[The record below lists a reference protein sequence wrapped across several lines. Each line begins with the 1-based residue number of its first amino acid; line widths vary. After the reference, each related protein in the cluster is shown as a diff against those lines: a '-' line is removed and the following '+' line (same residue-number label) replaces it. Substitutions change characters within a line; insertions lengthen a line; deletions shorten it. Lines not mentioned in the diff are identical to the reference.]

1 MKKISKALLFI
12 AVSAM
17 AAVSCAKEN
26 IRPTQSGETQM
37 VTFNA
42 TAVETKTVFGE
53 KSGNSYP
60 TLWTTNEQ
68 VAVSY
73 NGGELM
79 TTDITPSSDD
89 KSASF
94 TLGIEKE
101 AGAQTHKFVAVS
113 PAASVTDVD
122 KQGNSFYVYIPS
134 TQTPLS
140 GSCEEKAQLIAASK
154 EYSDEEFDNHVE
166 LNFKHI
172 PAYGNMSV
180 LLPSDAGTVES
191 VSLSADY
198 DLTGHFNYSFSN
210 DELFALDAVK
220 TVTIKTNKTDGL
232 FFAVA
237 PVDLSGKKMTVTVTT
252 NKGVYTKE
260 IDLSGKTLK
269 FVVGQ
274 VSKFAVSG
282 FTQSAA
288 RSEVWTL
295 VTDASTLA
303 VGDKL
308 VIASN
313 DKGAVAGDIVITGK
327 KSVMTSV
334 GSVKFSSDKDKISI
348 VELPSDAVILTL
360 GGTVDSWTLTN
371 ENAEKLGG
379 SNSAGNVYWNSGI
392 TTWKITIDSKYGA
405 TIQVSTST
413 STNRFLYNVN
423 YPRFLTYSSA
433 TSASMLLPQLYR
445 LSSNSALV
453 APANV
458 KAVVDGQAVTVT
470 WDAVSGAKDYTVT
483 CTGQTEQTVSGTTCS
498 FENLDYDTEYTVSV
512 VANPE
517 DASVSKSVA
526 STAIVKTGENPN
538 PYLTVTPSEYK
549 DEIPAAGA
557 ELKFTV
563 KTNQPSWTVTSTDET
578 NFKPSILSDNSGF
591 TVTVAANDGNARTA
605 TITISAGNAS
615 DVVLELAQ
623 QAYKSEPVIIY
634 SATFEDDSEHR
645 TSGNN
650 SYTSN
655 TYTVGDVKWTLKY
668 SDAVT
673 SGNPLADKAHIIAR
687 VAKNTSNQPVAIT
700 DNILSRGIT
709 LSKMTFLAKLGTNLV
724 LSVSYSTDNTTW
736 IELTCMKDTNVDKN
750 NGYSVDMKE
759 LKVDK
764 FYLKFN
770 FNSTGIKAGK
780 SNIDSNLDN
789 VIIYGL

>member
-12 AVSAM
+12 AVSAI

-26 IRPTQSGETQM
+26 IQPTQSGETQM

-122 KQGNSFYVYIPS
+122 KQDNSFYVYIPS

-282 FTQSAA
+282 FTQSAT
-288 RSEVWTL
+288 RSEAWTL

-313 DKGAVAGDIVITGK
+313 DKGAVAGDISK
-327 KSVMTSV
+327 DFMASVTAT
-334 GSVKFSSDKDKISI
+334 FSSDKNTLI
-348 VELPSDAVILTL
+348 ELPSEAVILTL
-360 GGTVDSWTLTN
+360 GGMVNEWTLTN
-371 ENAEKLGG
+371 ENGEKLG
-379 SNSAGNVYWNSGI
+379 SVSAKKASWDMGT
-392 TTWKITIDSKYGA
+392 TTWKITVDSANDA
-405 TIQVSTST
+405 TIQTST
-413 STNRFLYNVN
+413 STTSPNRFLYNSTS
-423 YPRFLTYSSA
+423 PRFLPY
-433 TSASMLLPQLYR
+433 TSAVQENMLLPQLYR

-458 KAVVDGQAVTVT
+458 KAVVDGQTVTVT
-470 WDAVSGAKDYTVT
+470 WDVVSGAKDYTVT

-498 FENLDYDTEYTVSV
+498 FENLEYDTEYTVSV

-526 STAIVKTGENPN
+526 STATVKTGENPN

-605 TITISAGNAS
+605 MITISAG
-615 DVVLELAQ
+615 ELNYAVSLVQ
-623 QAYKSEPVIIY
+623 SAYK
-634 SATFEDDSEHR
+634 ATETKVATLSITKSVTSQGTLTDDKGNAWTFTTDGSL
-645 TSGNN
+645 TGNN
-650 SYTSN
+650 SYIQAGTGKKKVTYIKLQSSSYSNVKISKIQLWGTSKAN
-655 TYTVGDVKWTLKY
+655 TSVSPKVMIGTTTIGTGSAYTSQNASSGGSEFSVEN
-668 SDAVT
+668 T
-673 SGNPLADKAHIIAR
+673 SGVSGD
-687 VAKNTSNQPVAIT
+687 
-700 DNILSRGIT
+700 IT
-709 LSKMTFLAKLGTNLV
+709 LVISRPSSATGAI
-724 LSVSYSTDNTTW
+724 Y
-736 IELTCMKDTNVDKN
+736 
-750 NGYSVDMKE
+750 
-759 LKVDK
+759 
-764 FYLKFN
+764 FN
-770 FNSTGIKAGK
+770 KA
-780 SNIDSNLDN
+780 
-789 VIIYGL
+789 IITYEE

>member
-26 IRPTQSGETQM
+26 IQPTQSGETQM

-79 TTDITPSSDD
+79 TADITPSSDD

-122 KQGNSFYVYIPS
+122 KQDNSFYVYIPS

-282 FTQSAA
+282 FTQSAT
-288 RSEVWTL
+288 RSEAWTL

-313 DKGAVAGDIVITGK
+313 DKGAVAGDISK
-327 KSVMTSV
+327 DFMASVTAT
-334 GSVKFSSDKDKISI
+334 FSSDKNTLI
-348 VELPSDAVILTL
+348 ELPLEAVILTL
-360 GGTVDSWTLTN
+360 GGMVNEWTLTN
-371 ENAEKLGG
+371 ENGEKLG
-379 SNSAGNVYWNSGI
+379 SVSAKKASWDMGT
-392 TTWKITIDSKYGA
+392 TTWKITVDSANDA
-405 TIQVSTST
+405 TIQTST
-413 STNRFLYNVN
+413 STTSPNRFLYNSTS
-423 YPRFLTYSSA
+423 PRFLPY
-433 TSASMLLPQLYR
+433 TSAVQENMLLPQLYR

-498 FENLDYDTEYTVSV
+498 FENLEYDTEYTVSV

-605 TITISAGNAS
+605 MITISAG
-615 DVVLELAQ
+615 ELNYAVSLVQ
-623 QAYKSEPVIIY
+623 SAYK
-634 SATFEDDSEHR
+634 ATETKVATLSITKSVTSQGTLTDDKGNAWTFTTDGSL
-645 TSGNN
+645 TGNN
-650 SYTSN
+650 SYIQAGTGKKKVTYIKLQSSSYSNVKISKIQLWGTSKAN
-655 TYTVGDVKWTLKY
+655 TSVSPKVMIGTTTIGTGSAYTSQNASSGGSEFSVEN
-668 SDAVT
+668 T
-673 SGNPLADKAHIIAR
+673 SGVSGD
-687 VAKNTSNQPVAIT
+687 
-700 DNILSRGIT
+700 IT
-709 LSKMTFLAKLGTNLV
+709 LVISRPSSATGAI
-724 LSVSYSTDNTTW
+724 Y
-736 IELTCMKDTNVDKN
+736 
-750 NGYSVDMKE
+750 
-759 LKVDK
+759 
-764 FYLKFN
+764 FN
-770 FNSTGIKAGK
+770 KA
-780 SNIDSNLDN
+780 
-789 VIIYGL
+789 IITYEE

>member
-26 IRPTQSGETQM
+26 IQPTQSGETQM

-94 TLGIEKE
+94 TLGIGKE

-122 KQGNSFYVYIPS
+122 KQDNSFYVYIPS

-282 FTQSAA
+282 FTQSAT
-288 RSEVWTL
+288 RSEAWTL

-303 VGDKL
+303 AGDKL

-313 DKGAVAGDIVITGK
+313 DKGAVAGDISSK
-327 KSVMTSV
+327 KFMTSL
-334 GSVKFSSDKDKISI
+334 GNAKFSSDKASL

-458 KAVVDGQAVTVT
+458 KAVVDGQIVTVT
-470 WDAVSGAKDYTVT
+470 WDVVSGAKDYTVT

>member
-26 IRPTQSGETQM
+26 IQPTQSGETQM

-94 TLGIEKE
+94 TLGIGKE

-122 KQGNSFYVYIPS
+122 KQDNSFYVYIPS

-282 FTQSAA
+282 FTQSAT
-288 RSEVWTL
+288 RSEAWTL

-303 VGDKL
+303 AGDKL

-313 DKGAVAGDIVITGK
+313 DKGAVAGDISSK
-327 KSVMTSV
+327 KFMTSL
-334 GSVKFSSDKDKISI
+334 GNAKFSSDKASL

-423 YPRFLTYSSA
+423 DPRFLTYSSA

-458 KAVVDGQAVTVT
+458 KAVVDGQIVTVT
-470 WDAVSGAKDYTVT
+470 WDVVSGAKDYTVT

>member
-12 AVSAM
+12 AVSAI

-26 IRPTQSGETQM
+26 IQPTQSGETQM

-122 KQGNSFYVYIPS
+122 KQDNSFYVYIPS

-191 VSLSADY
+191 VSLSADC

-282 FTQSAA
+282 FTQSAT
-288 RSEVWTL
+288 RSEAWTL

-313 DKGAVAGDIVITGK
+313 DKGAVAGDISK
-327 KSVMTSV
+327 DFMASVTAT
-334 GSVKFSSDKDKISI
+334 FSSDKNTLI
-348 VELPSDAVILTL
+348 ELPSEAVILTL
-360 GGTVDSWTLTN
+360 GGMVNEWTLTN
-371 ENAEKLGG
+371 ENGEKLG
-379 SNSAGNVYWNSGI
+379 SVSAKKASWDMGT
-392 TTWKITIDSKYGA
+392 TTWKITVDSANDA
-405 TIQVSTST
+405 TIQTST
-413 STNRFLYNVN
+413 STTSPNRFLYNSTS
-423 YPRFLTYSSA
+423 PRFLPY
-433 TSASMLLPQLYR
+433 TSAVQENMLLPQLYR

-458 KAVVDGQAVTVT
+458 KAVVDGQTVTVT
-470 WDAVSGAKDYTVT
+470 WDVVSGAKDYTVT

-498 FENLDYDTEYTVSV
+498 FENLEYDTEYTVSV

-526 STAIVKTGENPN
+526 STATVKTGDNPN

-605 TITISAGNAS
+605 MITISAG
-615 DVVLELAQ
+615 ELNYAVSLVQ
-623 QAYKSEPVIIY
+623 SAYK
-634 SATFEDDSEHR
+634 ATETKVATLSITKSVTSQGTLTDDKGNAWTFTTDGSL
-645 TSGNN
+645 TGNN
-650 SYTSN
+650 SYIQAGTGKKKVTYIKLQSSSYSNVKISKIQLWGTSKAN
-655 TYTVGDVKWTLKY
+655 TSVSPKVMIGTTTIGTGSAYTSQNASSGGSEFSVEN
-668 SDAVT
+668 T
-673 SGNPLADKAHIIAR
+673 SGVSGD
-687 VAKNTSNQPVAIT
+687 
-700 DNILSRGIT
+700 IT
-709 LSKMTFLAKLGTNLV
+709 LVISRPSSATGAI
-724 LSVSYSTDNTTW
+724 Y
-736 IELTCMKDTNVDKN
+736 
-750 NGYSVDMKE
+750 
-759 LKVDK
+759 
-764 FYLKFN
+764 FN
-770 FNSTGIKAGK
+770 KA
-780 SNIDSNLDN
+780 
-789 VIIYGL
+789 IITYEE

>member
-26 IRPTQSGETQM
+26 IQPTQSGETQM

-79 TTDITPSSDD
+79 TADITPSSDD

-122 KQGNSFYVYIPS
+122 KQDNSFYVYIPS

-282 FTQSAA
+282 FTQSAT
-288 RSEVWTL
+288 RSEAWTL

-313 DKGAVAGDIVITGK
+313 DKGAVAGDISK
-327 KSVMTSV
+327 DFMASVTAT
-334 GSVKFSSDKDKISI
+334 FSSDKNTLI
-348 VELPSDAVILTL
+348 ELPSEAVILTL
-360 GGTVDSWTLTN
+360 GGMVNEWTLTN
-371 ENAEKLGG
+371 ENGEKLG
-379 SNSAGNVYWNSGI
+379 SVSAKKASWDMGT
-392 TTWKITIDSKYGA
+392 TTWKITVDSANDA
-405 TIQVSTST
+405 TIQTST
-413 STNRFLYNVN
+413 STTSPNRFLYNSTS
-423 YPRFLTYSSA
+423 PRFLPY
-433 TSASMLLPQLYR
+433 TSAVQENMLLPQLYR

-498 FENLDYDTEYTVSV
+498 FENLEYDTEYTVSV

-591 TVTVAANDGNARTA
+591 TVTVAANDGDARSATIAVSAAGLKCEIAIKQSKFSVQKTYTLTFPDENKSNNAIGSYTDTWTA
-605 TITISAGNAS
+605 QKDGMSWSVANFNNNKWNNWTYIKAGRKDKASVAAIITASPILEKISKVIVTVDDVSSTYINSTKLQIASDSEFKNDVSEIIYTAKKGTNEISITTPSENRYYKLVFDMKSAKSNGTITISKI
-615 DVVLELAQ
+615 E
-623 QAYKSEPVIIY
+623 Y
-634 SATFEDDSEHR
+634 T
-645 TSGNN
+645 NN
-650 SYTSN
+650 
-655 TYTVGDVKWTLKY
+655 
-668 SDAVT
+668 
-673 SGNPLADKAHIIAR
+673 
-687 VAKNTSNQPVAIT
+687 
-700 DNILSRGIT
+700 
-709 LSKMTFLAKLGTNLV
+709 
-724 LSVSYSTDNTTW
+724 
-736 IELTCMKDTNVDKN
+736 
-750 NGYSVDMKE
+750 
-759 LKVDK
+759 
-764 FYLKFN
+764 
-770 FNSTGIKAGK
+770 
-780 SNIDSNLDN
+780 
-789 VIIYGL
+789 

>member
-26 IRPTQSGETQM
+26 IQPTQSGETQM

-94 TLGIEKE
+94 TLGIGKE

-122 KQGNSFYVYIPS
+122 KQDNSFYVYIPS

-282 FTQSAA
+282 FTQSAT
-288 RSEVWTL
+288 RSEAWTL

-303 VGDKL
+303 AGDKL

-313 DKGAVAGDIVITGK
+313 DKGAVAGDISSK
-327 KSVMTSV
+327 KFMTSL
-334 GSVKFSSDKDKISI
+334 GNAKFSSDKASL

-458 KAVVDGQAVTVT
+458 KAVVDGQIVTVT
-470 WDAVSGAKDYTVT
+470 WDVVSGAKDYTVT

-645 TSGNN
+645 TSGNT

>member
-12 AVSAM
+12 AVPAV

-26 IRPTQSGETQM
+26 IQPTQSGETLM
-37 VTFNA
+37 LTFNA

-101 AGAQTHKFVAVS
+101 AGAQIHKFVAVS

-122 KQGNSFYVYIPS
+122 KQDNSFYVYIPS
-134 TQTPLS
+134 IQTPLS

-172 PAYGNMSV
+172 SAYGNMSV
-180 LLPSDAGTVES
+180 ILPSDAGTVES

-210 DELFALDAVK
+210 DELLALDAVK

-303 VGDKL
+303 AGDKL

-313 DKGAVAGDIVITGK
+313 DKGAVAGDISSK
-327 KSVMTSV
+327 NFMTSV
-334 GSVKFSSDKDKISI
+334 GNAKFSSDKASL
-348 VELPSDAVILTL
+348 VELPSEAVILTL
-360 GGTVDSWTLTN
+360 GGMVNEWTLAN
-371 ENAEKLGG
+371 ENGKKLG
-379 SNSAGNVYWNSGI
+379 SVSAKKVSWDMGT
-392 TTWKITIDSKYGA
+392 TTWKITVDSANDA
-405 TIQVSTST
+405 TIQTST
-413 STNRFLYNVN
+413 STTPPNRFLYNSTS
-423 YPRFLTYSSA
+423 PRFLPY
-433 TSASMLLPQLYR
+433 TSAVQENMLLPQLYR

-470 WDAVSGAKDYTVT
+470 WDVVSGAKDYTVT

-498 FENLDYDTEYTVSV
+498 FENLEYDTEYTVSV

-526 STAIVKTGENPN
+526 STATVKTGENPN

-563 KTNQPSWTVTSTDET
+563 KTNQPNWTVTSTDET
-578 NFKPSILSDNSGF
+578 NFKPSVLSDNSGF
-591 TVTVAANDGNARTA
+591 TVTVATNDGNARTA
-605 TITISAGNAS
+605 MITVSAGNAS

-634 SATFEDDSEHR
+634 SATFEGDSEHR
-645 TSGNN
+645 SSGNN

-655 TYTVGDVKWTLKY
+655 AYTVGDVKWTLKY

-673 SGNPLADKAHIIAR
+673 SGSPLADKAHIIAR
-687 VAKNTSNQPVAIT
+687 VAKNTRNQPVAIT
-700 DNILSRGIT
+700 DNILSQGTT

-736 IELTCMKDTNVDKN
+736 IELTCMKDTSVDKN
-750 NGYSVDMKE
+750 YGYSIDMQE

-780 SNIDSNLDN
+780 SNNIDSNLDN

>member
-12 AVSAM
+12 AVSAI

-26 IRPTQSGETQM
+26 IQPTQSGETQM

-122 KQGNSFYVYIPS
+122 KQDNSFYVYIPS

-282 FTQSAA
+282 FTQSAT
-288 RSEVWTL
+288 RSEAWTL

-313 DKGAVAGDIVITGK
+313 DKGAVAGDISK
-327 KSVMTSV
+327 DFMASVTAT
-334 GSVKFSSDKDKISI
+334 FSSDKNTLI
-348 VELPSDAVILTL
+348 ELPSEAVILTL
-360 GGTVDSWTLTN
+360 GGMVNEWTLTN
-371 ENAEKLGG
+371 ENGEKLG
-379 SNSAGNVYWNSGI
+379 SVSAKKASWDMGT
-392 TTWKITIDSKYGA
+392 TTWKITVDSANDA
-405 TIQVSTST
+405 TIQTST
-413 STNRFLYNVN
+413 STTSPNRFLYNSTS
-423 YPRFLTYSSA
+423 PRFLPY
-433 TSASMLLPQLYR
+433 TSAVQENMLLPQLYR

-458 KAVVDGQAVTVT
+458 KAVVDGQTVTVT
-470 WDAVSGAKDYTVT
+470 WDVVSGAKDYTVT

-498 FENLDYDTEYTVSV
+498 FENLEYDTEYTVSV

-526 STAIVKTGENPN
+526 STATVKTGDNPN

-623 QAYKSEPVIIY
+623 QSKNDLSESVVY
-634 SATFEDDSEHR
+634 TCGFEPSEGF

-650 SYTSN
+650 YQGT
-655 TYTVGDVKWTLKY
+655 
-668 SDAVT
+668 VT
-673 SGNPLADKAHIIAR
+673 SGAKGKQWKVYYGTPSTSSKISGSQSMAMRLYSSTNYGYTQMEFDLKNVTKVEYKAKAATSKSAKILLNTFYSIDRGVNWIQLDSDKALSSTATSYSFSISENGEYENVR
-687 VAKNTSNQPVAIT
+687 VK
-700 DNILSRGIT
+700 
-709 LSKMTFLAKLGTNLV
+709 F
-724 LSVSYSTDNTTW
+724 SVSS
-736 IELTCMKDTNVDKN
+736 
-750 NGYSVDMKE
+750 
-759 LKVDK
+759 
-764 FYLKFN
+764 
-770 FNSTGIKAGK
+770 NSTKPTSG
-780 SNIDSNLDN
+780 NIQLTIDDI
-789 VIIYGL
+789 VIWGMK

>member
-26 IRPTQSGETQM
+26 IQPTQSGETLM

-122 KQGNSFYVYIPS
+122 KQDNSFYVYIPS

-172 PAYGNMSV
+172 SAYGNMSV

-269 FVVGQ
+269 FVDGQ
-274 VSKFAVSG
+274 VSKFTVSG

-303 VGDKL
+303 AGDKL

-313 DKGAVAGDIVITGK
+313 DKGAVAGDIVIAGK

-360 GGTVDSWTLTN
+360 DGTVDSWTLTN

-405 TIQVSTST
+405 TVQVSTS
-413 STNRFLYNVN
+413 SSVNRFLYNAN
-423 YPRFLTYSSA
+423 SPRFLTYDSPTNTA
-433 TSASMLLPQLYR
+433 MLLPQLYR

-458 KAVVDGQAVTVT
+458 KAVVDGQVVTVT

-483 CTGQTEQTVSGTTCS
+483 CTGQTEQTVSGTNCS
-498 FENLDYDTEYTVSV
+498 FENLEYDTEYTVSV

-526 STAIVKTGENPN
+526 STATVKTGENPN

-563 KTNQPSWTVTSTDET
+563 KTNQPNWTVTSTDET
-578 NFKPSILSDNSGF
+578 NFKPSVLSDNSGF

-605 TITISAGNAS
+605 TITVSAGELNYAVSLVQSAYKATETKVATLSITKSVTSQGTLTDDKGNAWTFTTDGSLTGNSSYIQAGTGNKKVTYIKLQSSSYSNVKISKIQLWGTSKANTSVSPKVMIGTTTIGTGSTYTSQNAS
-615 DVVLELAQ
+615 SGG
-623 QAYKSEPVIIY
+623 SEFSVENTSGVSGDITLVISRPS
-634 SATFEDDSEHR
+634 SATGAIYF
-645 TSGNN
+645 NKAII
-650 SYTSN
+650 
-655 TYTVGDVKWTLKY
+655 TY
-668 SDAVT
+668 
-673 SGNPLADKAHIIAR
+673 
-687 VAKNTSNQPVAIT
+687 
-700 DNILSRGIT
+700 
-709 LSKMTFLAKLGTNLV
+709 
-724 LSVSYSTDNTTW
+724 
-736 IELTCMKDTNVDKN
+736 E
-750 NGYSVDMKE
+750 E
-759 LKVDK
+759 
-764 FYLKFN
+764 
-770 FNSTGIKAGK
+770 
-780 SNIDSNLDN
+780 
-789 VIIYGL
+789 

>member
-1 MKKISKALLFI
+1 MRKISKALLFI

-26 IRPTQSGETQM
+26 IQPTQSGETLM

-122 KQGNSFYVYIPS
+122 KQDNSFYVYIPS

-154 EYSDEEFDNHVE
+154 EYSGEEFDNHVE

-172 PAYGNMSV
+172 SAYGNMSV

-303 VGDKL
+303 AGDKL

-313 DKGAVAGDIVITGK
+313 DKGAVAGDISSK
-327 KSVMTSV
+327 NFMTSV
-334 GSVKFSSDKDKISI
+334 GNAKFSSDKASL
-348 VELPSDAVILTL
+348 VELPSEAVILTL
-360 GGTVDSWTLTN
+360 GGMVNEWILAN
-371 ENAEKLGG
+371 ENGKKLG
-379 SNSAGNVYWNSGI
+379 SVSAKKVSWDMGT
-392 TTWKITIDSKYGA
+392 TTWKITVDSANDA
-405 TIQVSTST
+405 TIQTST
-413 STNRFLYNVN
+413 STTTPNRFLYNSTS
-423 YPRFLTYSSA
+423 PRFLPY
-433 TSASMLLPQLYR
+433 TSAVQENMLLPQLYR

-483 CTGQTEQTVSGTTCS
+483 CTGQTEQTVSGTNCS
-498 FENLDYDTEYTVSV
+498 FENLEYDTEYTVSV

-578 NFKPSILSDNSGF
+578 NFKPSVLSDNSGF

-605 TITISAGNAS
+605 MITVSAGDLNHIISLLQLATVPVKEYTLTIDTGSFNSQSYAANNNEKTTSAIAS
-615 DVVLELAQ
+615 DGSTL
-623 QAYKSEPVIIY
+623 
-634 SATFEDDSEHR
+634 
-645 TSGNN
+645 
-650 SYTSN
+650 
-655 TYTVGDVKWTLKY
+655 DVKWTSSQIMQQSKDMQWQKSKGVLYNSTDLGQITDIKIT
-668 SDAVT
+668 ST
-673 SGNPLADKAHIIAR
+673 SGSFTKII
-687 VAKNTSNQPVAIT
+687 
-700 DNILSRGIT
+700 G
-709 LSKMTFLAKLGTNLV
+709 
-724 LSVSYSTDNTTW
+724 STKRPT
-736 IELTCMKDTNVDKN
+736 K
-750 NGYSVDMKE
+750 
-759 LKVDK
+759 
-764 FYLKFN
+764 
-770 FNSTGIKAGK
+770 NSTGGYFNIKVGGDTGK
-780 SNIDSNLDN
+780 TSKV
-789 VIIYGL
+789 VITFTK

>member
-26 IRPTQSGETQM
+26 IQPTQSGETQM

-79 TTDITPSSDD
+79 TADITPSSDD

-122 KQGNSFYVYIPS
+122 KQDNSFYVYIPS

-282 FTQSAA
+282 FTQSAT
-288 RSEVWTL
+288 RSEAWTL

-313 DKGAVAGDIVITGK
+313 DKGAVAGDISK
-327 KSVMTSV
+327 DFMASVTAT
-334 GSVKFSSDKDKISI
+334 FSSDKNTLI
-348 VELPSDAVILTL
+348 ELPSEAVILTL
-360 GGTVDSWTLTN
+360 GGMVNEWTLTN
-371 ENAEKLGG
+371 ENGEKLG
-379 SNSAGNVYWNSGI
+379 SVSAKKASWDMGT
-392 TTWKITIDSKYGA
+392 TTWKITVDSANDA
-405 TIQVSTST
+405 TIQTST
-413 STNRFLYNVN
+413 STTSPNRFLYNSTS
-423 YPRFLTYSSA
+423 PRFLPY
-433 TSASMLLPQLYR
+433 TSAVQENMLLPQLYR

-498 FENLDYDTEYTVSV
+498 FENLEYDTEYTVSV

-605 TITISAGNAS
+605 MITISAG
-615 DVVLELAQ
+615 ELNYAVSLVQ
-623 QAYKSEPVIIY
+623 SAYK
-634 SATFEDDSEHR
+634 ATETKVATLSITKSVTSQGTLTDDKGNAWTFTTDGSL
-645 TSGNN
+645 TGNN
-650 SYTSN
+650 SYIQAGTGKKKVTYIKLQSSSYSNVKISKIQLWGTSKAN
-655 TYTVGDVKWTLKY
+655 TSVSPKVMIGTTTIGTGSAYTSQNASSGGSEFSVEN
-668 SDAVT
+668 T
-673 SGNPLADKAHIIAR
+673 SGVSGD
-687 VAKNTSNQPVAIT
+687 
-700 DNILSRGIT
+700 IT
-709 LSKMTFLAKLGTNLV
+709 LVISRPSSATGAI
-724 LSVSYSTDNTTW
+724 Y
-736 IELTCMKDTNVDKN
+736 
-750 NGYSVDMKE
+750 
-759 LKVDK
+759 
-764 FYLKFN
+764 FN
-770 FNSTGIKAGK
+770 KA
-780 SNIDSNLDN
+780 
-789 VIIYGL
+789 IITYEE

>member
-12 AVSAM
+12 AVSAI

-26 IRPTQSGETQM
+26 IQPTQSGETQM
-37 VTFNA
+37 VIFNA

-101 AGAQTHKFVAVS
+101 TGAQTHKFVAVS

-122 KQGNSFYVYIPS
+122 KQDNSFYVYIPS

-282 FTQSAA
+282 FTQSAT
-288 RSEVWTL
+288 RSEAWTL

-313 DKGAVAGDIVITGK
+313 DKGAVAGDISSK
-327 KSVMTSV
+327 KFMTSL
-334 GSVKFSSDKDKISI
+334 GNAKFSSDKASL

-458 KAVVDGQAVTVT
+458 KAVVDGQTVTVT
-470 WDAVSGAKDYTVT
+470 WDVVSGAKDYTVT

-498 FENLDYDTEYTVSV
+498 FENLEYDTEYTVSV

-526 STAIVKTGENPN
+526 STATVKTGDNPN
-538 PYLTVTPSEYK
+538 PYLTITPSEYK

-563 KTNQPSWTVTSTDET
+563 NTNQPNWTVTSSDEA

-605 TITISAGNAS
+605 TITISASELNYAVSLVQSAYKATETKVATLSITKSVTSQGALTDDKGNAW
-615 DVVLELAQ
+615 
-623 QAYKSEPVIIY
+623 
-634 SATFEDDSEHR
+634 TFTTDGSL
-645 TSGNN
+645 TGNN
-650 SYTSN
+650 SYIQAGTGRKKVTYIKLQSSSYSNVKISKIQLWGTSKAN
-655 TYTVGDVKWTLKY
+655 TSVSPKVMIGTTTIGIGSTYTSQNASSGGSEFSVEN
-668 SDAVT
+668 T
-673 SGNPLADKAHIIAR
+673 SGVSGD
-687 VAKNTSNQPVAIT
+687 
-700 DNILSRGIT
+700 IT
-709 LSKMTFLAKLGTNLV
+709 LVISRPSSATGAI
-724 LSVSYSTDNTTW
+724 Y
-736 IELTCMKDTNVDKN
+736 
-750 NGYSVDMKE
+750 
-759 LKVDK
+759 
-764 FYLKFN
+764 FN
-770 FNSTGIKAGK
+770 KA
-780 SNIDSNLDN
+780 
-789 VIIYGL
+789 IITYEE

>member
-26 IRPTQSGETQM
+26 IQPTQSGETQM

-94 TLGIEKE
+94 TLGIGKE

-122 KQGNSFYVYIPS
+122 KQDNSFYVYIPS

-282 FTQSAA
+282 FTQSAT
-288 RSEVWTL
+288 RSEAWTL

-303 VGDKL
+303 AGDKL

-313 DKGAVAGDIVITGK
+313 DKGAVAGDISSK
-327 KSVMTSV
+327 KFMTSL
-334 GSVKFSSDKDKISI
+334 GNAKFSSDKASL

-458 KAVVDGQAVTVT
+458 KAVVDGQIVTVT
-470 WDAVSGAKDYTVT
+470 WDVVSGAKDYTVT

-645 TSGNN
+645 TSGDN

>member
-1 MKKISKALLFI
+1 MRKISKALLFI

-26 IRPTQSGETQM
+26 IQPTQSGETLM

-122 KQGNSFYVYIPS
+122 KQDNSFYVYIPS

-154 EYSDEEFDNHVE
+154 EYSGEEFDNHVE

-172 PAYGNMSV
+172 SAYGNMSV

-303 VGDKL
+303 AGDKL

-313 DKGAVAGDIVITGK
+313 DKGAVAGDISSK
-327 KSVMTSV
+327 NFMTSV
-334 GSVKFSSDKDKISI
+334 GNAKFSSDKASL
-348 VELPSDAVILTL
+348 VELPSEAVILTL
-360 GGTVDSWTLTN
+360 GGMVNEWILAN
-371 ENAEKLGG
+371 ENGKKLG
-379 SNSAGNVYWNSGI
+379 SVSAKKVSWDMGT
-392 TTWKITIDSKYGA
+392 TTWKITVDSANDA
-405 TIQVSTST
+405 TIQTST
-413 STNRFLYNVN
+413 STTTPNRFLYNSTS
-423 YPRFLTYSSA
+423 PRFLPY
-433 TSASMLLPQLYR
+433 TSAVQENMLLPQLYR

-483 CTGQTEQTVSGTTCS
+483 CTGQTEQTVSGTNCS
-498 FENLDYDTEYTVSV
+498 FENLEYDTEYTVSV

-578 NFKPSILSDNSGF
+578 NFKPSVLSDNSGF

-605 TITISAGNAS
+605 MITVSAGDLNHIISLLQLATVPVKEYTLTIDTGSFNSQSYAANNNEKTTSAIAS
-615 DVVLELAQ
+615 DGSTL
-623 QAYKSEPVIIY
+623 
-634 SATFEDDSEHR
+634 
-645 TSGNN
+645 
-650 SYTSN
+650 
-655 TYTVGDVKWTLKY
+655 DVKWTSSQIMQQSKDMQWQKSKGVLYNSTDLGQITDIKIT
-668 SDAVT
+668 ST
-673 SGNPLADKAHIIAR
+673 SGSFTKIIGST
-687 VAKNTSNQPVAIT
+687 KQPT
-700 DNILSRGIT
+700 
-709 LSKMTFLAKLGTNLV
+709 K
-724 LSVSYSTDNTTW
+724 
-736 IELTCMKDTNVDKN
+736 
-750 NGYSVDMKE
+750 
-759 LKVDK
+759 
-764 FYLKFN
+764 
-770 FNSTGIKAGK
+770 NSTGGYFNIKVGGDTGK
-780 SNIDSNLDN
+780 TSKV
-789 VIIYGL
+789 VITFTK

>member
-26 IRPTQSGETQM
+26 IQPTQSGETQM

-94 TLGIEKE
+94 TLGIGKE

-122 KQGNSFYVYIPS
+122 KQDNSFYVYIPS

-282 FTQSAA
+282 FTQSAT
-288 RSEVWTL
+288 RSEAWTL

-303 VGDKL
+303 AGDKL

-313 DKGAVAGDIVITGK
+313 DKGAVAGDISSK
-327 KSVMTSV
+327 KFMTSL
-334 GSVKFSSDKDKISI
+334 GNAKFSSDKASL

-423 YPRFLTYSSA
+423 DPRFLTYSSA

-458 KAVVDGQAVTVT
+458 KAVVDGQIVTVT
-470 WDAVSGAKDYTVT
+470 WDVVSGAKDYTVT

-591 TVTVAANDGNARTA
+591 TVTVAANDGTARTA